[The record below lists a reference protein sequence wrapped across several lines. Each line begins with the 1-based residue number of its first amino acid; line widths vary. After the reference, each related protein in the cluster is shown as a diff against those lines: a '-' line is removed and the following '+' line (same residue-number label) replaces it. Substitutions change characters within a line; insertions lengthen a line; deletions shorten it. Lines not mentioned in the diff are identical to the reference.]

1 MIEVIDEVKKLM
13 IQHWQET
20 EDYPF
25 TELVYEQLHKKLCSA
40 FDERVGN
47 LLFDAL
53 VLEIINE
60 KDRIQNVDDYY

>member
-1 MIEVIDEVKKLM
+1 MIDEVKKLM
-13 IQHWQET
+13 IQHWRNE
-20 EDYPF
+20 EEHIFPF
-25 TELVYEQLHKKLCSA
+25 TELVHEQIHKKLYCL
-40 FDERVGN
+40 FDKRVAD